1 MRLSKF
7 LRASDSLVGLDIGVG
22 TLKVV
27 ELERTGASTT
37 VVTLGGTT
45 TPEGVFEGSLVT
57 NPRLLGRAIAT
68 LLASSRVQGRTAA
81 IAVPGSSTFSKRLRM
96 PRMPFRK
103 LSEAIR
109 AEAVHFIPD
118 DVAAIKLDFHILGPA
133 GDDEVEVLVVAVR
146 EEVVEGFLAAAT
158 EAGVEVVVVDVDCF
172 ALQNCFEVC
181 EPSAHRRTVGLIDVG
196 STVSSINICR
206 GGNSFFTGEM
216 SIGVG
221 ALFDDL
227 SHALSLSWSQARE
240 VACSEPEE
248 GGTAPT
254 ARDIIDD
261 RLESL
266 ATECT
271 RQLNFYWKA
280 AGTGDSIDQLV
291 LSGGGA
297 CVYGLAEKV
306 RSKTGIVT
314 EILDPF
320 KGVTM
325 APGITPRTSGLE
337 PPLLGVAM
345 GLALRESDDRLAIEY
360 LG

>member
-1 MRLSKF
+1 
-7 LRASDSLVGLDIGVG
+7 
-22 TLKVV
+22 
-27 ELERTGASTT
+27 
-37 VVTLGGTT
+37 
-45 TPEGVFEGSLVT
+45 
-57 NPRLLGRAIAT
+57 
-68 LLASSRVQGRTAA
+68 
-81 IAVPGSSTFSKRLRM
+81 
-96 PRMPFRK
+96 
-103 LSEAIR
+103 
-109 AEAVHFIPD
+109 
-118 DVAAIKLDFHILGPA
+118 
-133 GDDEVEVLVVAVR
+133 
-146 EEVVEGFLAAAT
+146 
-158 EAGVEVVVVDVDCF
+158 
-172 ALQNCFEVC
+172 
-181 EPSAHRRTVGLIDVG
+181 
-196 STVSSINICR
+196 
-206 GGNSFFTGEM
+206 
-216 SIGVG
+216 
-221 ALFDDL
+221 
-227 SHALSLSWSQARE
+227 

-306 RSKTGIVT
+306 RSKTGIAT